1 MDEQTKQWNIVI
13 GIDPDNVES
22 GVAMVRTSPDKTEH
36 TVEVQ
41 KMSFPALCDWLRMV
55 RADKNYYSTSVV
67 VVLEGGWL
75 NASNWHALGKYM
87 SAAKAAAI
95 GRSVGMNH
103 QTGIL
108 IGQMCVYL
116 GITCK
121 EVKPLRK
128 IWKGPDGKIT
138 QEEITRVLKMG
149 MLPRMNQ
156 DTRDALL
163 LAWTYRNEKKTNK
176 NAKG

>member
-1 MDEQTKQWNIVI
+1 MDEQKKPWSIVV

-55 RADKNYYSTSVV
+55 RADKNYYSTSMV

-103 QTGIL
+103 QTGLL
-108 IGQMCVYL
+108 IEQMCVYL

-121 EVKPLRK
+121 VVKPLRK

-138 QEEITRVLKMG
+138 QEEITRVLRMG
-149 MLPRMNQ
+149 KLPRMNQ

-163 LAWTYRNEKKTNK
+163 LAWIYRNEKETNK